1 MKKLSY
7 AVLKEQGYDG
17 YLLESAPERVLQFG
31 EGNLIRTFKKEEFNA
46 DEIRT
51 SMIGRELQGDYYR
64 SDFTPSSQKEAA
76 ITALYPALKTPLRDS
91 AQLVWK

>member
-1 MKKLSY
+1 MIHSLFS
-7 AVLKEQGYDG
+7 VMET
-17 YLLESAPERVLQFG
+17 P
-31 EGNLIRTFKKEEFNA
+31 IRTFKKEEFNA

-76 ITALYPALKTPLRDS
+76 ITATNLKYKEELKSVSITLKKAKS
-91 AQLVWK
+91 